1 MCKIHEEKTV
11 NGIFYEGKLKVRG
24 LKLQDRAFCKNK
36 VINKLVSHAW
46 LRLNF
51 IKSSEMFATA
61 VLLFLIRTVASCQ
74 KSRCNGT
81 SSLPNARLIGR
92 AFLVQEAKSTGDCID
107 ICDKLSQCRSINFN
121 WVHFLCELNKADV
134 HIAPQSL
141 ITSKGFVY
149 LDNPWIKFQLVS
161 CGKVFV
167 ESSQTKHFS
176 LNRKIRALFKCY
188 W

>member
-1 MCKIHEEKTV
+1 M
-11 NGIFYEGKLKVRG
+11 KVRD
-24 LKLQDRAFCKNK
+24 LKLQERAFFKAK
-36 VINKLVSHAW
+36 WLINQWVHAW

-51 IKSSEMFATA
+51 IESSEMFAIA
-61 VLLFLIRTVASCQ
+61 VLLFLICTVASCQ
-74 KSRCNGT
+74 ESRCNGT

-92 AFLVQEAKSTGDCID
+92 AFRVQEAKSTGDCID
-107 ICDKLSQCRSINFN
+107 ICDKFSQCRSINFN

-161 CGKVFV
+161 CRKVFV
-167 ESSQTKHFS
+167 ESSETQHFS
-176 LNRKIRALFKCY
+176 LNRKIGAL
-188 W
+188 

>member
-1 MCKIHEEKTV
+1 M
-11 NGIFYEGKLKVRG
+11 
-24 LKLQDRAFCKNK
+24 
-36 VINKLVSHAW
+36 
-46 LRLNF
+46 NF
-51 IKSSEMFATA
+51 IESSAMFAIA

-74 KSRCNGT
+74 ESRCNGT

-167 ESSQTKHFS
+167 ESSETQHFS
-176 LNRKIRALFKCY
+176 LNRKIGAL
-188 W
+188 